1 MDSIRAFFLKY
12 TNFFGTLGSVLAGIT
27 LWLGQ
32 QGCLS
37 TGDLTATCTISWL
50 PVSWM
55 PWITGVFIVLTLIGK
70 LTRPGGFFS
79 SVFGPTVVVVPDAKA
94 GVGTVTPQQVAQP

>member
-1 MDSIRAFFLKY
+1 MDFIRNFFLKY
-12 TNFFGTLGSVLAGIT
+12 TNLFGTIGSVLAAIT

-37 TGDLTATCTISWL
+37 TGDFAATCTINWL

-55 PWITGVFIVLTLIGK
+55 PMITGVFIVLTIIGK
-70 LTRPGGFFS
+70 LTRPGGLLR
-79 SVFGPTVVVVPDAKA
+79 SVFGGTAVISPSAS
-94 GVGTVTPQQVAQP
+94 VGAVTPEQVAEK